1 MQELIDSTE
10 GIHTEIANLAKI
22 YSKDVKKISREAEAF
37 ENVFDGERETEAQKR
52 RWLEAKNMLNGYL
65 DKFKKPKVN

>member
-22 YSKDVKKISREAEAF
+22 YSKHTKKVNQEAETF
-37 ENVFDGERETEAQKR
+37 DNVFEGGRENEAQKR
-52 RWLEAKNMLNGYL
+52 RW
-65 DKFKKPKVN
+65 